1 MCISVLL
8 SKYKNWNSLGCL
20 DSGVR
25 PDAVRVLAPR
35 IYEGG
40 ATSSLSWWRGECEFP
55 KQSVKQHYLFVF
67 TVLFPRSFL

>member
-40 ATSSLSWWRGECEFP
+40 ATSSQTGGGGSANF
-55 KQSVKQHYLFVF
+55 
-67 TVLFPRSFL
+67 RSRA